1 MSVILRGPIFVGPWQ
16 NDCGVYRTK
25 EASIGRVV
33 VFVDEIH
40 TLIGAGGGDGAH
52 DAANELKAALAR
64 GEFPC
69 IGATT
74 TDEYREYVE
83 SDAALER
90 RFTPVHV
97 AEPSISDT
105 EAIVRA
111 VAPRYAEHHGVTYN
125 EDALTSAVRL
135 GRRYLHERKDPD
147 RALGLLDLAG
157 AVARRSS
164 RVVDRRAVAEVIA
177 RAAHI
182 PIDQLMV
189 DDPERFLQ
197 MESWL
202 GARLIGQSHVLSA
215 ISETI
220 RRNLRALC
228 TPTCRILLV
237 SWAH

>member
-1 MSVILRGPIFVGPWQ
+1 M
-16 NDCGVYRTK
+16 
-25 EASIGRVV
+25 
-33 VFVDEIH
+33 
-40 TLIGAGGGDGAH
+40 
-52 DAANELKAALAR
+52 
-64 GEFPC
+64 
-69 IGATT
+69 
-74 TDEYREYVE
+74 
-83 SDAALER
+83 
-90 RFTPVHV
+90 
-97 AEPSISDT
+97 
-105 EAIVRA
+105 
-111 VAPRYAEHHGVTYN
+111 GVTYN

-215 ISETI
+215 IKRNHSAET
-220 RRNLRALC
+220 LRASLHVNPSDPSC
-228 TPTCRILLV
+228 FLDPLE
-237 SWAH
+237 